1 MTTATIHILDTFPAY
16 TIIGGNKTFRFG
28 DAFAIGY
35 DTPRHGR
42 LYDFFKLGSVAT
54 YAAQYGED
62 EEAAVEKA
70 KERGHELYWANKQST
85 TISAHK
91 QAHRTV
97 WGLQIGD
104 EIEVDGLRF
113 RIERASNQNVKL
125 VQI

>member
-1 MTTATIHILDTFPAY
+1 MSTATIQILDTFPAY

-62 EEAAVEKA
+62 EDAAVEKA
-70 KERGHELYWANKQST
+70 KERGHELYWANKQG
-85 TISAHK
+85 TIITAHK

-104 EIEVDGLRF
+104 EIEVDGQRF